1 MTALLEVRGVT
12 KSYGGVEVLRG
23 VDLVVTPG
31 EIHGL
36 IGANGAGKSTLIDIL
51 CGQNRQDAGEIVLR
65 DRTLT
70 GSPGRRSRSGLA
82 RTFQQPQVSAALT
95 VAENISLGL
104 AGQELAGL
112 PRILGRLARDILTPH
127 RSVDPRVV
135 AAAEAVGLDRLDRL
149 VGSLSF
155 GEMRLVEVAR
165 ALVGSPSLMLLDE
178 PFPGVGDRGLDATL
192 AALRRLRAAE
202 HSVLLVDHNV
212 DVVLGLVDRV
222 SLLVKG
228 VIAFVGTP
236 AECQRSEV
244 FRSVYLGERVR

>member
-1 MTALLEVRGVT
+1 MSALLEVRGVT

-23 VDLVVTPG
+23 VDLTVRPG

-51 CGQNRQDAGEIVLR
+51 CGQNRHDAGEITLR
-65 DRTLT
+65 GKALA

-82 RTFQQPQVSAALT
+82 RTFQQPQVSSQLT

-104 AGQELAGL
+104 AGAELSGL
-112 PRILGRLARDILTPH
+112 PRILTRIARDILTPH
-127 RSVDPRVV
+127 RDTDARVV
-135 AAAEAVGLDRLDRL
+135 AAADAVGLDRLDRL

-165 ALVGSPSLMLLDE
+165 ALIATPSLVLLDE
-178 PFPGVGDRGLDATL
+178 PFPGVGDRGLQATL
-192 AALRRLRAAE
+192 AALQRLRVAE
-202 HSVLLVDHNV
+202 QSVLLVDHNV

-244 FRSVYLGERVR
+244 FRSVYLGERVG